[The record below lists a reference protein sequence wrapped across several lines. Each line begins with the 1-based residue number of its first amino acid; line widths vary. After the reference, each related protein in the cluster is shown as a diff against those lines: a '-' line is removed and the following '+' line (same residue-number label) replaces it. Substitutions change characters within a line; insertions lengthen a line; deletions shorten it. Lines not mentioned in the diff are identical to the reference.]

1 MGLLEGK
8 TAVVTG
14 GSTGIGLASA
24 ARLVAEGA
32 YVFIT
37 GRRKTELDAA
47 VQSLGASATAA
58 VGDIADLDGR
68 ERLYVTV
75 RDRGRGVGGR
85 FGHASVADG
94 AGLEALAGVRFGA
107 LYGLRARGMLFP
119 DQKAL
124 HVHDDEAGVM
134 LDGEANA

>member
-47 VQSLGASATAA
+47 VQSLGSSATG
-58 VGDIADLDGR
+58 VLGDIANLDDLD
-68 ERLYVTV
+68 RLYDTV
-75 RDRGRGVGGR
+75 RDRGRGDR
-85 FGHASVADG
+85 KSV
-94 AGLEALAGVRFGA
+94 V
-107 LYGLRARGMLFP
+107 
-119 DQKAL
+119 
-124 HVHDDEAGVM
+124 
-134 LDGEANA
+134 